1 LADERIREF
10 CDGGVPEV
18 AEALGIAGTTV
29 KTHLGAVYK
38 KNGGLGSARH
48 ERLSEISSLRNV
60 RYHPKER
67 RESGHS
73 RHFAFVHRE
82 PGRLDLGQSSVTK
95 TE

>member
-29 KTHLGAVYK
+29 KTHLGSVYK
-38 KNGGLGSARH
+38 KNGGLGSGRH

-60 RYHPKER
+60 RYHPR
-67 RESGHS
+67 SGAQADIPGTSHLCIANPADLILVS
-73 RHFAFVHRE
+73 RA
-82 PGRLDLGQSSVTK
+82 
-95 TE
+95 